1 MVNADSDMKRAFFF
15 GMLNEGILLQSG
27 AAGAL
32 NVFSNEDHV
41 NQLVNS
47 ARKVV
52 QRIR

>member
-1 MVNADSDMKRAFFF
+1 MAPPQHSIENKSDRL
-15 GMLNEGILLQSG
+15 LNEGVLLQSG

-32 NVFSNEDHV
+32 NVFSDENHV
-41 NQLVNS
+41 NRLVKS